1 MPSWKKIITSGSSAA
16 LGSLTVTNSV
26 TATSFTGSLQGS
38 ASYALTAS
46 FALNAGGG
54 AAFPFTGSA
63 IISGSLTVTG
73 SLVATSFTGSIYSP
87 KTVTDGTLITST
99 TSNTLAGSV
108 FVPANTF
115 AAGDFIKIFAR
126 VKKTTTTSSTR
137 IRLYVNTSNSLSGAT
152 QIADSNASQ
161 FLRIASMERTFMVKN
176 VTTDTEGLE
185 SAAIAFTDI
194 DIAGT
199 TLQGNAVQSYSID
212 WTTNQYIITAVQPN
226 ALPESQR
233 LSGMY
238 VMKI

>member
-1 MPSWKKIITSGSSAA
+1 MPNEFVIKNG
-16 LGSLTVTNSV
+16 
-26 TATSFTGSLQGS
+26 F
-38 ASYALTAS
+38 
-46 FALNAGGG
+46 
-54 AAFPFTGSA
+54 
-63 IISGSLTVTG
+63 ISKGDSQITG

-99 TSNTLAGSV
+99 NSNTLAGSV
-108 FVPANTF
+108 FVPANTL

-126 VKKTTTTSSTR
+126 VKKTTTLSSTR

-161 FLRIASMERTFMVKN
+161 FLQIASMERTFMVKN
-176 VTTDTEGLE
+176 VTTNTEGLE
-185 SAAIAFTDI
+185 AAAIAFTDI

-199 TLQGNAVQSYSID
+199 TLQGSTVQSYSID

-226 ALPESQR
+226 ALSESQR